1 MISGEA
7 CKHHINSTF
16 IIGNTGNIGKLMKN
30 LRQIKR
36 QKEKLRQTKKTEM
49 KMIGKSRKRCKDEAE
64 MK

>member
-36 QKEKLRQTKKTEM
+36 RKAKTDYKIEM
-49 KMIGKSRKRCKDEAE
+49 KMIGKSRKRD
-64 MK
+64 MKMKLK